1 MFGEYKAQG
10 KCKTPI
16 LGIREIHKCMEA
28 TKHQYMGLQKKPQI
42 YRDNEA
48 KCCKEKKDNSMK

>member
-10 KCKTPI
+10 KCETPI

-28 TKHQYMGLQKKPQI
+28 TKHQYMGLQKSHKYIETMRP
-42 YRDNEA
+42 NAA
-48 KCCKEKKDNSMK
+48 KKRRTIL

>member
-10 KCKTPI
+10 KCETPI

-28 TKHQYMGLQKKPQI
+28 TKHQYMGLQKGYKYKETMRP
-42 YRDNEA
+42 NAA
-48 KCCKEKKDNSMK
+48 KKRRTIL